1 MSWCLE
7 RHLETT
13 RLGLSQPNGGEEMNA
28 KFSNL
33 NHLCPGLVSLG
44 SILEANKDLPHPG
57 VKGIDFNF
65 SINGPDLAG
74 MTFKCL
80 ERAILPILFDHKK
93 ISIRDVRDLS
103 NVRIAHNSLQSV
115 HLKDGEPVQVIDYL
129 SGGNIWDREIDSPQ
143 YVSVYGLNAETEF
156 TARHFHDEGAA
167 NGIMPSPSSLLFKTI
182 SVNDYLSVS
191 NLLSNSLRNILKND
205 PYILLR
211 RVAFLVSVRRE
222 GFSVLFYNWNPQSVE
237 LVKSKLNEIY
247 QEYDMQRNTKFEAV
261 QFKSFVKY
269 ERNAQSLLSSRG
281 PFNPKQ
287 LRIQSTRAVSKSN
300 LSTAISVIREE
311 KPSRSD
317 KDTKRS
323 SILMPT
329 IVGKSIQGSAQQALL
344 ASRARARVTPKTS
357 SKKSAKDVLSNSKSV
372 VKARDA
378 NAQDTEEIVYFP
390 PTMRKEFLALQ
401 TFMATKSL
409 RLQICSA
416 ISQNLYSSWFL
427 QLEGKELPFRSVETI
442 LGHSISIGTKIFPIS
457 PLATSN
463 PVPFFLYF
471 LASSFPNFLD
481 SAVTTLSKNF
491 VWNKKQ
497 VTGDVDRPVLF
508 AMKKIWE
515 KRGRNMY
522 LIQEISMVRVRRI
535 GRIMKI
541 GSCRSWILMGSS
553 DNGIAKNIINNIDTY
568 DNSQHKRYDMK
579 KRKKDALRIQR
590 YGMKCSEILQPSLLS
605 FMFSLNLLRRAAM
618 GNPDQDNPVSAPALL
633 REVMSI
639 FPSSIQANSVVGC
652 WYRLIHRI
660 VPCSLDG
667 TDFKSLH
674 DLMNYTRS
682 RHDVYDIIDCSISEL
697 CISGNVV
704 CEIKDS
710 KLFMF

>member
-1 MSWCLE
+1 MNQAAVSWCLE

-13 RLGLSQPNGGEEMNA
+13 RLGLSQA
-28 KFSNL
+28 KLCNL
-33 NHLCPGLVSLG
+33 NRLSPGLASLG

-57 VKGIDFNF
+57 VKGVDFNF

-93 ISIRDVRDLS
+93 ITIKDVRDLS

-129 SGGNIWDREIDSPQ
+129 SGGNIWDRELDSPQ
-143 YVSVYGLNAETEF
+143 YVSAYGLNAETEF

-167 NGIMPSPSSLLFKTI
+167 NGAMPSSSSLLFKTI

-191 NLLSNSLRNILKND
+191 NLLSNSLRNILKTD

-237 LVKSKLNEIY
+237 LVKSKLIEIY
-247 QEYDMQRNTKFEAV
+247 QEYDMQRKTKFEAV
-261 QFKSFVKY
+261 QFKSLIKY
-269 ERNAQSLLSSRG
+269 ESNAQSLQSSRSSI
-281 PFNPKQ
+281 NPKQ
-287 LRIQSTRAVSKSN
+287 TRIQSTRSRTVSKSN
-300 LSTAISVIREE
+300 FSTPISVISEE
-311 KPSRSD
+311 KSTRSD

-344 ASRARARVTPKTS
+344 ASRARARVTPKVS
-357 SKKSAKDVLSNSKSV
+357 SKKSAKDVPSSSKSA

-378 NAQDTEEIVYFP
+378 NAQDTEEIIYFP

-401 TFMATKSL
+401 TFIATKSL
-409 RLQICSA
+409 RLQMCSA
-416 ISQNLYSSWFL
+416 MSQHLYSSWFL

-442 LGHSISIGTKIFPIS
+442 LGHSVSISTKVFPIS

-471 LASSFPNFLD
+471 LASSFPRFRD
-481 SAVTTLSKNF
+481 SAVMTLSKNF
-491 VWNKKQ
+491 VWNNKQ

-508 AMKKIWE
+508 AMKKIWD

-522 LIQEISMVRVRRI
+522 LIHEISMVRVRRI

-553 DNGIAKNIINNIDTY
+553 DGGIVKSIINNDAY
-568 DNSQHKRYDMK
+568 YNSQHKRYDMK

-618 GNPDQDNPVSAPALL
+618 GNPDQDNPVSPPALL

-667 TDFKSLH
+667 TDFKSVH
-674 DLMNYTRS
+674 DLMDYTRS
-682 RHDVYDIIDCSISEL
+682 RDDVYGIIDCTTSEI
-697 CISGNVV
+697 CISGNVE

-710 KLFMF
+710 KLFML